1 YHRTSTDRHRL
12 RQRLRAGR
20 HLAGGAR
27 KRRKV
32 AHLPALH
39 RAPIWP
45 ISEPTDR
52 RNPRSM
58 RHVVLALML
67 LLGLTPAAA
76 AAPLGAASGLML
88 GQAPPLARGAVP
100 AVGAPDNDFGIEGAE
115 PRLPD
120 APARRDRPAMSSNAA
135 PADRGLSFDVE
146 I

>member
-1 YHRTSTDRHRL
+1 
-12 RQRLRAGR
+12 
-20 HLAGGAR
+20 
-27 KRRKV
+27 
-32 AHLPALH
+32 
-39 RAPIWP
+39 
-45 ISEPTDR
+45 
-52 RNPRSM
+52 M

-120 APARRDRPAMSSNAA
+120 APARRDRPAMSSNQA

-146 I
+146 IRPRSRFGDLARKDDVEDPSLGDQLGKLIERPVFGLRGRYRF